1 MAQSVLFSR
10 VPVFTE
16 TNRAARHPQPR
27 RVQRIPVPR
36 QHQQLLQR
44 PRPQQRQVLQA
55 QVLKFGLVA
64 ALGAVIGS
72 LARLQI
78 SYWIQTPSTTS
89 FPWSTFLVNV
99 VGALLIGLVASSP
112 NIMNNETRRHFV
124 VTGVLGG
131 FTTFSAIAVE
141 TLNLATTPVISITY
155 VIATFA
161 IGVAAT
167 HIGSLLGNRR

>member
-1 MAQSVLFSR
+1 M
-10 VPVFTE
+10 
-16 TNRAARHPQPR
+16 
-27 RVQRIPVPR
+27 
-36 QHQQLLQR
+36 
-44 PRPQQRQVLQA
+44 
-55 QVLKFGLVA
+55 LKFGLVA

-155 VIATFA
+155 VVATFA